1 MQEGFVLKLIFLES
15 SLFSGLFVM
24 SLDSW
29 ISGSDSIRKEI
40 KNPYSSGCIFLIGI
54 LAFGVFGSIASLFF
68 GVLLLTEEEK
78 IFPGFGFFFCVSL
91 VTIFIITMRNYRKAS
106 HIVKTIEIQTNTSLL
121 SLRETGKSD
130 VELPLS
136 EFISYMILFRME
148 RPNSSGTSIN
158 TNSTWKYWDLYL
170 VYRDGSCILLETF
183 RDGNSLKEG
192 LEFFK
197 TRLPLPILDKSELRL
212 TNPDSKDIPHK
223 QDPKKIEPSPWVKT
237 ESKDQGT
244 KIEIIEPK
252 SLGKS
257 FITILVPALFYGAW
271 FTVANSF
278 VGNFENP
285 VFLIFLIPFSVF
297 FLGIVTIM
305 TVFILF
311 KKTEVIAN
319 SIELKLRYSTRIPV
333 LNSLLYKERSFPLS
347 SIRNVRTIRM
357 EKDNQIL
364 CVALKSSNGP
374 KERTFLDLLYNVQ
387 GVNLSGKQLPG
398 DTELLGIIT
407 LGSWLP
413 KGPGYS
419 DLVYA
424 ENILESVLNLKEESL
439 TFSDLTA
446 SSRKK

>member
-1 MQEGFVLKLIFLES
+1 
-15 SLFSGLFVM
+15 M

-29 ISGSDSIRKEI
+29 TSGPDGIRKDI
-40 KNPYSSGCIFLIGI
+40 KNPYSSGCTFIIGI

-68 GVLLLTEEEK
+68 GVMFLTAEDK
-78 IFPGFGFFFCVSL
+78 LFPGFGFFFCISL
-91 VTIFIITMRNYRKAS
+91 VTIFIITMRSYRKAS

-130 VELPLS
+130 VELSLS
-136 EFISYMILFRME
+136 EFISYLVLFRAE
-148 RPNSSGTSIN
+148 RSSSTGNSIN
-158 TNSTWKYWDLYL
+158 SNSTWKYWDIYL

-197 TRLPLPILDKSELRL
+197 TALPLPVLDRSDLKL
-212 TNPDSKDIPHK
+212 TNPESKEIPYK
-223 QDPKKIEPSPWVKT
+223 QDPKKIEPSAWVKT

-252 SLGKS
+252 SIGKT
-257 FITILVPALFYGAW
+257 FITMLVPTLFYGAW
-271 FTVANSF
+271 FTVVNSF
-278 VGNFENP
+278 LENSEN
-285 VFLIFLIPFSVF
+285 LIFLIFIVPFSVF
-297 FLGIVTIM
+297 FLGITTVM

-311 KKTEVIAN
+311 RKTEVIAN
-319 SIELKLRYSTRIPV
+319 SLELKLRYSTRIPI
-333 LNSLLYKERSFPLS
+333 LSSLLYKERSIPLS

-357 EKDNQIL
+357 EQDNQIL
-364 CVALKSSNGP
+364 CVALKSPNGL
-374 KERTFLDLLYNVQ
+374 KQRTFLDLLYNVQ
-387 GVNLSGKQLPG
+387 GVNLSSKQLAG
-398 DTELLGIIT
+398 DAELLGIIT

-424 ENILESVLNLKEESL
+424 ENVLESVLNLREESL
-439 TFSDLTA
+439 TFSDLA
-446 SSRKK
+446 SSPKK

>member
-15 SLFSGLFVM
+15 SLFSGLFIM

-29 ISGSDSIRKEI
+29 ISTSDSIRKET
-40 KNPYSSGCIFLIGI
+40 KNPYSGGCTFIIGI

-68 GVLLLTEEEK
+68 GVMLLTGEDK
-78 IFPGFGFFFCVSL
+78 LFPGFGFFFCISL
-91 VTIFIITMRNYRKAS
+91 VTIFIITMRSYRKAS

-121 SLRETGKSD
+121 SLRETDKSD

-136 EFISYMILFRME
+136 EFISYMILFRAE
-148 RPNSSGTSIN
+148 RSTSSGTSIN

-170 VYRDGSCILLETF
+170 VYKDGSCILLETF
-183 RDGNSLKEG
+183 RDGDSLKQG

-197 TRLPLPILDKSELRL
+197 TKLPLPVLDRSDLRI
-212 TNPDSKDIPHK
+212 TNPESKDIPYK
-223 QDPKKIEPSPWVKT
+223 QDPKKIEPSAWVKT

-252 SLGKS
+252 SAGKT
-257 FITILVPALFYGAW
+257 FITLLVPALFYGAW
-271 FTVANSF
+271 FTVVNSF
-278 VGNFENP
+278 FGNFENMI
-285 VFLIFLIPFSVF
+285 FLIFLIPFSIF
-297 FLGIVTIM
+297 FLGITTIM

-319 SIELKLRYSTRIPV
+319 SLELKLRYSTRIPI
-333 LNSLLYKERSFPLS
+333 LSSLLYKERSFPLS

-357 EKDNQIL
+357 EQDNQIL
-364 CVALKSSNGP
+364 CVALKSYNGP
-374 KERTFLDLLYNVQ
+374 KQRTFLDLLYNVQ

-398 DTELLGIIT
+398 DAELLGIIT

-424 ENILESVLNLKEESL
+424 ENVLESVLGLREESL
-439 TFSDLTA
+439 TFSDLT
-446 SSRKK
+446 SSKK

>member
-15 SLFSGLFVM
+15 SLFSGLFIM

-29 ISGSDSIRKEI
+29 ISGSDNIRKEI
-40 KNPYSSGCIFLIGI
+40 KNPYASGCIFVIGI

-68 GVLLLTEEEK
+68 GVLFLTGEDK
-78 IFPGFGFFFCVSL
+78 IFPGFGFFFCISL
-91 VTIFIITMRNYRKAS
+91 VTIFIITMRSYRKAS

-148 RPNSSGTSIN
+148 RSNSSGT
-158 TNSTWKYWDLYL
+158 TNSSWKYWDIFLLYK
-170 VYRDGSCILLETF
+170 DGSCILLETF
-183 RDGNSLKEG
+183 RDPDSLKKG

-197 TRLPLPILDKSELRL
+197 TTLPLPVWDRSDLKL
-212 TNPDSKDIPHK
+212 TDPDSKEIPHK
-223 QDPKKIEPSPWVKT
+223 QDPKQIEPSPWVKT
-237 ESKDQGT
+237 GSKDQGT

-252 SLGKS
+252 SAGKT

-271 FTVANSF
+271 FAILNSF
-278 VGNFENP
+278 FGNSENLI
-285 VFLIFLIPFSVF
+285 FLIFFIPFSVF
-297 FLGIVTIM
+297 FLGIVTVM
-305 TVFILF
+305 TIFSLF

-319 SIELKLRYSTRIPV
+319 SLQLKLRYSTRIPI
-333 LNSLLYKERSFPLS
+333 LSSLLYKERSFPLS
-347 SIRNVRTIRM
+347 SIRNVRTIQM

-364 CVALKSSNGP
+364 CVALKSSNET
-374 KERTFLDLLYNVQ
+374 KQRSFLDFLYNIQ

-424 ENILESVLNLKEESL
+424 ENVLESVLNLKEESL
-439 TFSDLTA
+439 SFSDLVP
-446 SSRKK
+446 SPKK

>member
-1 MQEGFVLKLIFLES
+1 MIFLES
-15 SLFSGLFVM
+15 SLVSGLFIM
-24 SLDSW
+24 SLDTW
-29 ISGSDSIRKEI
+29 ISESNGMRKET
-40 KNPYSSGCIFLIGI
+40 KNPYSGGCIFTIGI

-68 GVLLLTEEEK
+68 GVLFLTGEDK
-78 IFPGFGFFFCVSL
+78 LFPGFGFFFCISL
-91 VTIFIITMRNYRKAS
+91 VIIFIITMRSYRKAS

-136 EFISYMILFRME
+136 EFISYMILFRTE
-148 RPNSSGTSIN
+148 RSSSTGSSIN

-170 VYRDGSCILLETF
+170 VYKDGSCILLETF
-183 RDGNSLKEG
+183 RDGNSLKQG
-192 LEFFK
+192 LEFFRTK
-197 TRLPLPILDKSELRL
+197 LPLPVLDRSDLRL
-212 TNPDSKDIPHK
+212 TNSGSKDIPRK
-223 QDPKKIEPSPWVKT
+223 QEPKKIEPSPWVKT
-237 ESKDQGT
+237 GSKDQGT
-244 KIEIIEPK
+244 KVEIIEPK
-252 SLGKS
+252 SLGKT

-271 FTVANSF
+271 FTILNSF
-278 VGNFENP
+278 FANFENLI
-285 VFLIFLIPFSVF
+285 FLIFFIPFSVF
-297 FLGIVTIM
+297 FLGITTIM

-319 SIELKLRYSTRIPV
+319 SFELKLRYSTRIPV
-333 LNSLLYKERSFPLS
+333 LSSLLYKERGFPLS

-357 EKDNQIL
+357 EQDNQIL

-374 KERTFLDLLYNVQ
+374 NQRTFLDFLYNVQ

-398 DTELLGIIT
+398 DAELLGITT

-424 ENILESVLNLKEESL
+424 ENVLESVLNLREESL
-439 TFSDLTA
+439 TFSDLA
-446 SSRKK
+446 PSSHKK

>member
-1 MQEGFVLKLIFLES
+1 MIFLES
-15 SLFSGLFVM
+15 SLFSGLFIM

-29 ISGSDSIRKEI
+29 ISGSDGIRKEI
-40 KNPYSSGCIFLIGI
+40 KNPYSSGCIFVIGI
-54 LAFGVFGSIASLFF
+54 LAFGVFGSIAFLFF
-68 GVLLLTEEEK
+68 GVIFLTAEDK
-78 IFPGFGFFFCVSL
+78 ILPGFGSFFCFSL
-91 VTIFIITMRNYRKAS
+91 VTIFIITMRSYRKAS
-106 HIVKTIEIQTNTSLL
+106 HIIKTIDIQTNTSLL

-148 RPNSSGTSIN
+148 RSSSTGTSIN

-170 VYRDGSCILLETF
+170 LHKDGGCILLETF
-183 RDGNSLKEG
+183 RDTDSLKKG

-197 TRLPLPILDKSELRL
+197 TTLPLPVWDRSDLRI
-212 TNPDSKDIPHK
+212 TNPETKDIPYK

-252 SLGKS
+252 SAGRT

-271 FTVANSF
+271 FTILNSF
-278 VGNFENP
+278 LSNFENMI
-285 VFLIFLIPFSVF
+285 FLIFFIPFSVF
-297 FLGIVTIM
+297 FLGIVTVL

-311 KKTEVIAN
+311 KKTDIIAN
-319 SIELKLRYSTRIPV
+319 SLELKLRYSTRIPI
-333 LNSLLYKERSFPLS
+333 LSGLLYKERSIPLT
-347 SIRNVRTIRM
+347 SIRNIRTIRM

-364 CVALKSSNGP
+364 CVALKSSNTQ
-374 KERTFLDLLYNVQ
+374 KERTLLDRLYNVQ
-387 GVNLSGKQLPG
+387 GVNLSAKQLPG
-398 DTELLGIIT
+398 DAELLGILA

-424 ENILESVLNLKEESL
+424 EKVLESVLNLREESL
-439 TFSDLTA
+439 TFADLV
-446 SSRKK
+446 SSSHKK

>member
-1 MQEGFVLKLIFLES
+1 MQEGFILKLIFLES
-15 SLFSGLFVM
+15 SLFSGLFIM

-29 ISGSDSIRKEI
+29 ISGPDSIRKDT
-40 KNPYSSGCIFLIGI
+40 KNPYSSGCIFVIGI

-68 GVLLLTEEEK
+68 GVMFLTAEEK
-78 IFPGFGFFFCVSL
+78 LFPGFGFFFCISL
-91 VTIFIITMRNYRKAS
+91 VTIFIITMRSYRKAS

-130 VELPLS
+130 VELSLS
-136 EFISYMILFRME
+136 EFISYMILFRAE
-148 RPNSSGTSIN
+148 RSSSTGSSIN

-192 LEFFK
+192 LNFFK
-197 TRLPLPILDKSELRL
+197 TKLPLPVLDRSDLKL
-212 TNPDSKDIPHK
+212 TNPESKEIPHK
-223 QDPKKIEPSPWVKT
+223 QDPKKIEPSAWVKT

-252 SLGKS
+252 SIGKT
-257 FITILVPALFYGAW
+257 FITMLVPALFYGAW
-271 FTVANSF
+271 FTVVNSF
-278 VGNFENP
+278 LENSEN
-285 VFLIFLIPFSVF
+285 LIFLIFIVPFSVF
-297 FLGIVTIM
+297 FLGITTVM

-311 KKTEVIAN
+311 RKTEVIAN
-319 SIELKLRYSTRIPV
+319 SLELKLRYSTRIPI
-333 LNSLLYKERSFPLS
+333 LSSLLYKERSIPLS

-357 EKDNQIL
+357 EQDNQIL
-364 CVALKSSNGP
+364 CVALKSSNGL
-374 KERTFLDLLYNVQ
+374 KQRTFLDLLYNVQ
-387 GVNLSGKQLPG
+387 GVNLSSKQLAG
-398 DTELLGIIT
+398 DAELLGIIT

-424 ENILESVLNLKEESL
+424 ENVLESVLNLREESL
-439 TFSDLTA
+439 TFSDLA
-446 SSRKK
+446 SSPKK